1 MNRKI
6 FTSLIILL
14 ALLCMNM
21 GVKADDDSELWL
33 RYKPLPETLKNE
45 YSVAFESMVATESG
59 EVFGAA
65 VTELDIAFE
74 GLTGTKLPR
83 VTRLAN
89 RALIIGTAG
98 NRLVRQLVPKGDL
111 ENCGSEGFI
120 IRSIE
125 SRGSRYTVI
134 AGKTQAGVLYGAFT
148 LIRLM
153 QSGESVSNL
162 NINETPAYELR
173 LLNHWDNLNGTV
185 ERGYAGHS
193 IWWEMPGDDEK
204 LKELYTTYA
213 RANASVG
220 INGASVNNV
229 NASPQVLTPEYISR
243 FAKFAGYLRPYNMK
257 IYMSINFSSPRII
270 GGLPTSDPLDPAV
283 KQWWKDKVQEIY
295 SEIPDFGGFLVKAN
309 SEGQPG
315 PQDYGRTHA
324 DGANMLAEA
333 LEPYNGVVMWRA
345 FVYEPTGDDRAKQ
358 AFTEFMPFDGKFHR
372 NVIVQVKNGPVDFQ
386 PREPFSPLF
395 GAMQKTSLMIEFQIT
410 QEYLGFSNHLAY
422 LAPMQKEVLDADT
435 YARGNGSTV
444 AKATDGTLFSFH
456 RTAIAGVANIGRDIN
471 WTGHHF
477 GQANWYAY
485 GRLAWNHQLSS
496 DAIGK
501 EWLKITFSHDND
513 FVKKSLDIMMRSR
526 EAVVSYM
533 TPLGLH
539 HLMGWDHHHGPEP
552 WTNIPRA
559 RADWLPRYYHNASQD
574 GIGFNRSSTGSN
586 ATAQYF
592 SPLREKFDSPE
603 TCPENMI
610 LWFHHLPWDYKMKS
624 GRTLWDELSYE
635 YTHGVNEARDFQR
648 LWDSLEGKID
658 EERFKHVQ
666 YKLKVQARE
675 ALWWR
680 DACLLYFQTYS
691 QRPIPLEL
699 ERPVHDLEELKKV
712 KFDMKH
718 HN

>member
-1 MNRKI
+1 MLKKKI
-6 FTSLIILL
+6 ITTVFIVLLFPFVQNLKAEDGSALWMRYQPLSDNLKSEYKKVFKSLI
-14 ALLCMNM
+14 A
-21 GVKADDDSELWL
+21 SE
-33 RYKPLPETLKNE
+33 T
-45 YSVAFESMVATESG
+45 G
-59 EVFGAA
+59 EVFQAA
-65 VTELDIAFE
+65 VNELDMAFE
-74 GLTGTKLPR
+74 GLTGAELPKEKN
-83 VTRLAN
+83 LKN
-89 RALIIGTAG
+89 GSLIIGTAN
-98 NRLVRQLVPKGDL
+98 NRLVRQIVPKADL
-111 ENCGSEGFI
+111 ENCGAEGYV
-120 IRSIE
+120 IRSGE

-134 AGKTQAGVLYGAFT
+134 AGKTEAGLLYGTFA
-148 LIRLM
+148 LIRMM
-153 QSGESVSNL
+153 QTRASVTEL
-162 NINETPAYELR
+162 NIFELPKYELR

-193 IWWEMPGDDEK
+193 IWWEMPGDGDTLNK
-204 LKELYTTYA
+204 LYTTYA

-220 INGASVNNV
+220 INGASINNV
-229 NASPQVLTPEYISR
+229 NASPQVLTPGYISR

-257 IYMSINFSSPRII
+257 IYMSINFSSPRLI
-270 GGLPTSDPLDPAV
+270 GGLTTSDPLDPEV
-283 KQWWKDKVQEIY
+283 KQWWKNKVKEIY
-295 SEIPDFGGFLVKAN
+295 TAIPDFGGFLVKAN

-358 AFTEFMPFDGKFHR
+358 AYTEFMPFDGKFHR

-395 GAMQKTSLMIEFQIT
+395 GTMQQSSLMIEFQIT

-422 LAPMQKEVLDADT
+422 LATMQKEVLEADT
-435 YARGNGSTV
+435 YAKGNGSTV
-444 AKATDGTLFSFH
+444 AKATDGTLFPFR
-456 RTAIAGVANIGRDIN
+456 RTAIAGVANIGRDVN

-477 GQANWYAY
+477 GQANWYGY
-485 GRLAWNHQLSS
+485 GRLAWNHELSP
-496 DAIGK
+496 DEIGE
-501 EWLKITFSHDND
+501 EWLKMNFTHDKE
-513 FVKKSLDIMMRSR
+513 FVQKSLDIMMRSR

-559 RADWLPRYYHNASQD
+559 RPDWLPKYYHNASAD
-574 GIGFNRSSTGSN
+574 GIGFNRSSAGSN
-586 ATAQYF
+586 AIAQYF

-603 TCPENMI
+603 SCPENLI
-610 LWFHHLPWDYKMKS
+610 LWFHHLPWDHPMKS
-624 GRTLWDELSYE
+624 GRTLWDELCFE
-635 YTHGVNEARDFQR
+635 YTRGVNEARNFQKI
-648 LWDSLEGKID
+648 WDSIEGKID
-658 EERFKHVQ
+658 EDRFKHVQ

-699 ERPVHDLEELKKV
+699 ERPVHDLNEVKDV
-712 KFDMKH
+712 KFDLKH